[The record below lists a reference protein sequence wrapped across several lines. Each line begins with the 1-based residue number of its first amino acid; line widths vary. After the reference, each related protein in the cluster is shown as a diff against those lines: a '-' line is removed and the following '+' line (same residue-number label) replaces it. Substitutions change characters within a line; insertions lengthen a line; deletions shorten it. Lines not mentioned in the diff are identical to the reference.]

1 MEPSRQRDL
10 RLALAGLQAGCLGS
24 LLMMGW
30 WVLADI
36 LQRRS
41 AWLIPN
47 LLATTFYG
55 ERAYRSGFVFSTWS
69 GLAFPIVL
77 YCAAGVLFGLV
88 ARERRTGWVLG
99 MAALAYALTLN
110 WLIFGFALKRLN
122 PLLQIYS
129 PDRLITVS
137 HLLYAAALPLYRG
150 FARRLTPVD
159 REALAERPP
168 DAPIS
173 EALEPNIPPSDQEVG
188 RSVT

>member
-30 WVLADI
+30 WVLGEF

-41 AWLIPN
+41 AWIIPN

-55 ERAYRSGFVFSTWS
+55 ERAYRSGFVVSTWS

-88 ARERRTGWVLG
+88 ARERRTGWVVG
-99 MAALAYALTLN
+99 MTALAYALTVN

-159 REALAERPP
+159 RDPGAERRP
-168 DAPIS
+168 DPPIS
-173 EALEPNIPPSDQEVG
+173 EALEPNIPQSDQEVG